1 MGMMKQ
7 SIGIFLGMM
16 VACATVNASNI
27 TLTAHVGD
35 GTGLSFVTAPP
46 GCTIGYTITA
56 ETSDALHQGLALLG
70 FDVSFDAGDM
80 IQAVDPLTG
89 VMTAFVKPSGITN
102 PSGYGGTPIAPL
114 VCSDALGNCTGLTV
128 GAACGTGTCALGSI
142 ELVQVGGGQN
152 TILNGQT
159 VCALDTECPGTT
171 CVLSTDCNGAG
182 ATCVQGKCTFGACIG
197 LVCEQVAPFPTGLV
211 TTGIGM
217 PGMPV
222 DVVSGEITVPLGT
235 PDGVYML
242 RIKNVFGNVI
252 RTGETGVPFWA
263 VDQAGVGITTNL
275 QVTVDSASSCA
286 GACPQPVP
294 QSWTSIGQHGTGCL
308 FNPSCGGAEYGQDM
322 LAATAYSESRST
334 GINKIVVV
342 YDVDVDVTGATV
354 SASGCTALDG
364 SATDLTGIT
373 MSVVAGANPNEAV
386 MLFSPSLPGNNAA
399 VGETPVKYDI
409 TISGVD
415 CAAGGAPIADETRTA
430 WAIFGDANANP
441 ITVNNGDL
449 GFVRSARDLILA
461 RPAGMQV
468 VDPNAPTGVFEIRS
482 DINNDGTVNNG
493 DLGLVRTARDSVPQ
507 PTGLCP

>member
-1 MGMMKQ
+1 MAPGN
-7 SIGIFLGMM
+7 
-16 VACATVNASNI
+16 AATLAY
-27 TLTAHVGD
+27 GF
-35 GTGLSFVTAPP
+35 GLSVGSADDVEPVTIWRAIN
-46 GCTIGYTITA
+46 G
-56 ETSDALHQGLALLG
+56 Q
-70 FDVSFDAGDM
+70 
-80 IQAVDPLTG
+80 LTG
-89 VMTAFVKPSGITN
+89 
-102 PSGYGGTPIAPL
+102 
-114 VCSDALGNCTGLTV
+114 
-128 GAACGTGTCALGSI
+128 GSI
-142 ELVQVGGGQN
+142 VFNV
-152 TILNGQT
+152 
-159 VCALDTECPGTT
+159 
-171 CVLSTDCNGAG
+171 S
-182 ATCVQGKCTFGACIG
+182 AC
-197 LVCEQVAPFPTGLV
+197 
-211 TTGIGM
+211 
-217 PGMPV
+217 
-222 DVVSGEITVPLGT
+222 S
-235 PDGVYML
+235 
-242 RIKNVFGNVI
+242 
-252 RTGETGVPFWA
+252 
-263 VDQAGVGITTNL
+263 
-275 QVTVDSASSCA
+275 
-286 GACPQPVP
+286 QPVP
-294 QSWTSIGQHGTGCL
+294 QSWTSIGQHGPGCL

-322 LAATAYSESRST
+322 SATTAYSESRST

-399 VGETPVKYDI
+399 IGETPVKYDI

-415 CAAGGAPIADETRTA
+415 CAGGGAPIANETRTA

-441 ITVNNGDL
+441 ISVNNGDL